1 MKMDIFAGVNVF
13 VGVNEGVVQ
22 IVELIS
28 QSTSLQLILGTI
40 TVGVV
45 VRLIRR

>member
-1 MKMDIFAGVNVF
+1 MKLDIF

-22 IVELIS
+22 IVELVVH
-28 QSTSLQLILGTI
+28 SLALQMMLGAI
-40 TVGVV
+40 TVAVV